1 MNSTGETIYFIKD
14 LKDPSFREG
23 GGTEHVLEQVGA
35 DDIRQMRTQRL
46 SQEEA
51 AKESARERAEW
62 LALYRG
68 PDSDRAKRASELTY
82 NGARGLLTAHVM
94 QNLKR
99 LDELIDHMHAKTQT
113 KEHATELFEFA
124 AQEVYDQVKIIS
136 FFESWM
142 KAILLA
148 KGYWIHGFEGKRLNP
163 LRNAIKK
170 RPQKIADVLIAGI
183 TAEEVSEYTI
193 GMSTLLDPA
202 YLEVIELPIELT
214 DMAFVIN
221 DDRGKI
227 HLKHDLV
234 MLQGK
239 DIVNDL
245 RRLKNYAT
253 ILVNKMHEAQ
263 QAAKALPAERL

>member
-1 MNSTGETIYFIKD
+1 
-14 LKDPSFREG
+14 
-23 GGTEHVLEQVGA
+23 
-35 DDIRQMRTQRL
+35 MRTRRL
-46 SQEEA
+46 SPEEA
-51 AKESARERAEW
+51 AEESARERAGW
-62 LALYRG
+62 LALYQG
-68 PDSDRAKRASELTY
+68 PDPDRAKRAADLTY

-99 LDELIDHMHAKTQT
+99 LDELIDHMHARTQT
-113 KEHATELFEFA
+113 KEHAIELLEFA

-148 KGYWIHGFEGKRLNP
+148 RGYWIHGFEGKRLNP

-170 RPQKIADVLIAGI
+170 RPQKIADVLSQGI

-202 YLEVIELPIELT
+202 YLEVIGLPIELT
-214 DMAFVIN
+214 NMAFIIN

-227 HLKHDLV
+227 HLKHDLI

-245 RRLKNYAT
+245 RKLKNYAT
-253 ILVNKMHEAQ
+253 SLINKMHEAQ
-263 QAAKALPAERL
+263 QAAKAQPTARL